1 MQTLGCKPV
10 AEIDSFSADK
20 LGHAKSCES
29 VSLGRGSVVKVTGVQ
44 NPGKTVSILLRG
56 SNDLVRVTAR
66 IV

>member
-1 MQTLGCKPV
+1 M

-20 LGHAKSCES
+20 LGHAKNCES

-56 SNDLVRVTAR
+56 SNDLVSISPGLDR
-66 IV
+66 